1 MRNLIETIEYGEIMN
16 YTLLKI
22 FGDEMTYN
30 ELKFY
35 AKNQGETT
43 YLKIDYNRNTE
54 TQLVRVWFNNKE
66 VMDKK
71 YCINHSCDMFYL
83 LSEIESE
90 LEEEEEEED
99 KEEEEAKIEKIN
111 KKIEDI
117 NPEWFPKETPQLA
130 QEKWIFNSGNID
142 KDFYENY
149 IKNEL
154 SKSAQKKMNIEFVD
168 DESYIPYYSTY
179 INNPTKFLSSNT
191 YSVLFL
197 FDINLPNGKYLP
209 VVIDYI
215 NTSSCLAMVMS
226 EMNNDDDGEEQ
237 ELNLDGVLE
246 FIPNEFTE
254 IFKKRLLAQPSTGQ
268 EPL

>member
-99 KEEEEAKIEKIN
+99 KEEEEDSKKCIECCCI
-111 KKIEDI
+111 
-117 NPEWFPKETPQLA
+117 
-130 QEKWIFNSGNID
+130 
-142 KDFYENY
+142 
-149 IKNEL
+149 
-154 SKSAQKKMNIEFVD
+154 
-168 DESYIPYYSTY
+168 
-179 INNPTKFLSSNT
+179 
-191 YSVLFL
+191 
-197 FDINLPNGKYLP
+197 
-209 VVIDYI
+209 
-215 NTSSCLAMVMS
+215 
-226 EMNNDDDGEEQ
+226 
-237 ELNLDGVLE
+237 
-246 FIPNEFTE
+246 
-254 IFKKRLLAQPSTGQ
+254 
-268 EPL
+268 EPLYKFADTINGEYVITDTCKSCYIEEIEII